1 MKNSREKIC
10 SSGSEYL
17 KIRRYVMNILWKN
30 NNELEPIPSLNE
42 LMVKFNVSRPTACKA
57 VRELIREGY
66 LIAKRGHGT
75 FINPAKSV
83 KNSGQFGKRHL
94 PIIGILIGDGL
105 HVHFEIFFSFL
116 MAELLKNLAVLPA
129 CVHLLNF
136 GGVTPGAAFSEIVNE
151 KLDGLCWIQPPECF
165 LPTIIKLRDNGL
177 KVVTGAT
184 AGDSNAVDV
193 AMDSLQRDMAICR
206 LLHQEGRRNI
216 VYLQQC
222 RESEAQEAELREI
235 FTGNLPDR
243 KIFFFSADDSA
254 FEKLEKL
261 LKSGERID
269 AIINPFMPYP
279 DLKSLLE
286 KLQIDTMHDCR
297 IVQSSMNLYGE
308 PEPRG
313 IIYDIP
319 FAAFAGAIAERFK
332 AGNSSLECSMIPYDI
347 RKMIT

>member
-1 MKNSREKIC
+1 MKNSPEKIC

-42 LMVKFNVSRPTACKA
+42 LMAKFNVSRPTACKA

-83 KNSGQFGKRHL
+83 KNSGQFGKLNL
-94 PIIGILIGDGL
+94 PIIGIVIGDGL

-129 CVHLLNF
+129 CVHLLNL
-136 GGVTPGAAFSEIVNE
+136 GGVTPATACSEIVNE
-151 KLDGLCWIQPPECF
+151 KLDGLCWVQPPECF
-165 LPTIIKLRDNGL
+165 LPTITKLRNNGL

-184 AGDSNAVDV
+184 AGDPNAIDV
-193 AMDSLQRDMAICR
+193 VMDSRQRDMTIGR
-206 LLHQEGRRNI
+206 LLHQEDRRKI
-216 VYLQQC
+216 VYLQQN
-222 RESEAQEAELREI
+222 RESEDQEAELRKM

-243 KIFFFSADDSA
+243 QIFFFSADDSA
-254 FEKLEKL
+254 FEKLENL
-261 LKSGERID
+261 LRSGERID

-279 DLKSLLE
+279 ELKNLLE

-297 IVQSSMNLYGE
+297 IVQSSINLYGE
-308 PEPRG
+308 PEPHG

-319 FAAFAGAIAERFK
+319 FAAFAGAIAERFN
-332 AGNSSLECSMIPYDI
+332 AENSSLECARIPYHI
-347 RKMIT
+347 RKTIA